1 MYRAKTEW
9 MKKKWFLD
17 TVDNIS
23 ELESHLWTGPVA
35 TGALSFKVAPQL
47 RVPRFSAP
55 RFEESPEKAF
65 IQSRTATKSAARFLH
80 RDLKSRLKRLS
91 FKVAPLTSSTAAQSA
106 ARFQD
111 PKTLRWQRASNRP
124 FIQEIRRLIETF

>member
-47 RVPRFSAP
+47 KVPRFSAP
-55 RFEESPEKAF
+55 RFEESPENAF
-65 IQSRTATKSAARFLH
+65 IQNRTAHIEHRSSKCRAFSGPENASVATCLEPTVYPGNSAA
-80 RDLKSRLKRLS
+80 
-91 FKVAPLTSSTAAQSA
+91 
-106 ARFQD
+106 
-111 PKTLRWQRASNRP
+111 N
-124 FIQEIRRLIETF
+124 